1 MVARAAMRALDPR
14 PRERSVLLN
23 GIHFISG
30 LPRSGSTL
38 LAAILRQNP
47 RFHAGMTSPVGR
59 LYMALEAALAGRDD
73 GAVPLTEAQC
83 RAILKGLFSNAYD
96 AINAEKVVFDTNR
109 AWTTRLPALTRLFPD
124 ARVIC
129 CVRSVSW
136 IMDSI
141 ERLVRSDVFEMSGTF
156 GLDPGGTVF
165 TRVDRLAARD
175 GIVGYALD
183 ALKEAFYGEQAGR
196 LALIEYETLCR
207 APEQTMR
214 DLYAQIG
221 EPYFPHDFE
230 SVDYAAEG
238 FDPAPG
244 ARGRHNGRRRVEWI
258 GRSTVLPPELF
269 ARFENAA
276 FWRRSDADAG
286 VWQMIPGAVADG
298 GVPQRHGPGGGPVTD
313 APKPALQELF
323 AVALQDH
330 QAGRLAE
337 AERQYRQILAALPQ
351 HSDTLHLLGVVA
363 HQSGR
368 GEVAVQ
374 MIGRAIA
381 INATDAVYHSNLGA
395 TLFALGRLEEAVA
408 CYHRALELKPD
419 YAEACRNMGTALK
432 GLERL
437 EEAAACF
444 RAALEIKPDYAEAL
458 NDLGYVLTQ
467 LGRLDEA
474 NVCLHRAVELS
485 PDYAEAH
492 NNLGSTL
499 RQQGRLDEAIVSFR
513 RSVALKPD
521 YPEAHNNLGGALK
534 QQGRLDEAIACYRRA
549 IEIRPDF
556 PDPHNNLGN
565 AFAAQEQSDEAM
577 ACYRHAIEL
586 KRDFPNPHNNMGSVF
601 ALRQQSQDAV
611 ACYRHAIKLKP
622 DYPDAHNNLGMILLR
637 RGDMEAGWPEY
648 EWRWR
653 TPQLVKARRNFPQ
666 PQWRGEPAA
675 GRTLLIHAEQGFG
688 DTLQFCRYAS
698 LVAARG
704 LRLILEA
711 QKPLVRLLG
720 SLAGPDLVVARGEA
734 IPAFDLHC
742 AMLSLP
748 LAMGT
753 TVASIPAAV
762 PYLSADAAQVAQW
775 RTRLAATQDRRRR
788 IGIAWAGNPR
798 RHAPDIAAV
807 DRRRSI
813 APELLA
819 PLFDLPDLRFFSLQK
834 DGPKAP
840 AHFPLTDVMAEM
852 DDFADTA
859 ALIANLDLVI
869 SVDTAV
875 VHLAAAL
882 GKPVWVLDRF
892 DSCWRWLTGRR
903 DSPWYPALRLYRQ
916 PQAGDWEAVV
926 AEVFRDLRGFGGAP
940 TTLDDARRQALA
952 TAAGPGSPPAVR
964 A

>member
-1 MVARAAMRALDPR
+1 MAARAAMRALDPR
-14 PRERSVLLN
+14 PRERAVLLN
-23 GIHFISG
+23 GIHFIAG
-30 LPRSGSTL
+30 LPRSGSML
-38 LAAILRQNP
+38 LAAMLRQNP

-59 LYMALEAALAGRDD
+59 LYMALETALTGRDD
-73 GAVPLTEAQC
+73 GAVTLTEAQR

-96 AINAEKVVFDTNR
+96 AIHGEKVVFDTNR

-136 IMDSI
+136 VMDSI
-141 ERLVRSDVFEMSGTF
+141 ERLVRGNGFEMSGTF

-165 TRVDRLAARD
+165 TRVDRLAARA

-183 ALKEAFYGEQAGR
+183 ALKKAFYGEQAGR
-196 LALIEYETLCR
+196 LVLVEYETLCR

-214 DLYAQIG
+214 DLYGHIG

-230 SVDYAAEG
+230 NVDYADAG
-238 FDPAPG
+238 GDPAPG
-244 ARGRHNGRRRVEWI
+244 ARGVHVRRRVEWI
-258 GRSTVLPPELF
+258 ERSTVLPPELF
-269 ARFENAA
+269 ARFGNAA
-276 FWRRSDADAG
+276 FWRRSDAD
-286 VWQMIPGAVADG
+286 V
-298 GVPQRHGPGGGPVTD
+298 GGGPMTD
-313 APKPALQELF
+313 AATPALQEMF
-323 AVALQDH
+323 AAALRDH
-330 QAGRLAE
+330 QAGHLAE
-337 AERQYRQILAALPQ
+337 AERQYRQILAALPR
-351 HSDTLHLLGVVA
+351 HADTLHLLGVVA

-368 GEVAVQ
+368 GELAVDL
-374 MIGRAIA
+374 IGRAIA

-395 TLFALGRLEEAVA
+395 TLFALGRLDEAVA
-408 CYHRALELKPD
+408 CYRRALELKPD

-444 RAALEIKPDYAEAL
+444 RAALEIKADYAEAL

-474 NVCLHRAVELS
+474 NACLHRAVELN
-485 PDYAEAH
+485 PEYAEAC
-492 NNLGSTL
+492 NTLGSTL
-499 RQQGRLDEAIVSFR
+499 RQQGRLEEAIVAFR
-513 RSVALKPD
+513 RSIALKPD

-586 KRDFPNPHNNMGSVF
+586 KRDFPNPHNDMGSVF
-601 ALRQQSQDAV
+601 ALRQQSEDAV
-611 ACYRHAIKLKP
+611 ACYRHAIALKP

-653 TPQLVKARRNFPQ
+653 TSQLVKARRNFAQ
-666 PQWRGEPAA
+666 PQWRGEPAG

-704 LRLILEA
+704 LRVMLEA

-720 SLAGPDLVVARGEA
+720 GLAGPDLVVARGEA

-742 AMLSLP
+742 PMLSLP

-753 TVASIPAAV
+753 TVATIPGAV

-788 IGIAWAGNPR
+788 VGIAWAGNPR
-798 RHAPDIAAV
+798 RHTPDIAAV

-819 PLFDLPDLRFFSLQK
+819 PLFDVPNLRFFSLQK

-840 AHFPLTDVMAEM
+840 GKFPLTDVMPEM

-926 AEVFRDLRGFGGAP
+926 AQVASDLRGVGGA
-940 TTLDDARRQALA
+940 TVGDVRRHTLA
-952 TAAGPGSPPAVR
+952 AAGVPGSAPEVLA
-964 A
+964 